1 MERKNKKKP
10 DWPLFHSHPAGRR
23 PRTVRF
29 NITRRKIRPLSV
41 WTWPRGVFPSAYSVA
56 SVYNRR
62 TCNSVRRVTC
72 VTLPWPIPGLVS
84 AAQRKESTTGLRDA
98 SPRDWEK
105 KKKKKH
111 PPVTA
116 EKNRERTALFPIVNL
131 SSSPQQPQW
140 VRLSI
145 RRSARYG
152 CEAGLSPPL
161 WELHILLQ
169 ALRPFKCSQ
178 TACKSESSRN
188 HADRTECFLSFF
200 LHFFLTGPFL
210 IIHRP
215 HACKLPPTR
224 AWRN

>member
-98 SPRDWEK
+98 SPRDREK
-105 KKKKKH
+105 KKKKKTSTRH
-111 PPVTA
+111 SGEEPRADRVVSYCKLELFPAAATVSEAVHTPLRSLWMRGWFVSA
-116 EKNRERTALFPIVNL
+116 PLRTAHSSAGSAPI
-131 SSSPQQPQW
+131 
-140 VRLSI
+140 
-145 RRSARYG
+145 
-152 CEAGLSPPL
+152 
-161 WELHILLQ
+161 
-169 ALRPFKCSQ
+169 
-178 TACKSESSRN
+178 
-188 HADRTECFLSFF
+188 
-200 LHFFLTGPFL
+200 
-210 IIHRP
+210 
-215 HACKLPPTR
+215 
-224 AWRN
+224 